1 MGRGVFWSA
10 LGGLAL
16 LAGGGTAFHYMQ
28 SQAVSS
34 PTVQP
39 TPNAPARTSGVAVE
53 VVPVAVDTVV
63 EDLRAVGTLQPNEA
77 VAIAPEIS
85 GRVSRIAFREGE
97 NVKAGDT
104 LVELDAVMLQAEL
117 DKARSDITLAQ
128 ANNERAQALAR
139 QGISTQR
146 ARDEAQ
152 AAFQAAQANLALAE
166 ARLQKT
172 TLTAPLSGV
181 VGLRSVSTGAYV
193 TPGQRL
199 VDLVDVDTLK
209 VDFRVAETDAAQIR
223 VGQAIV
229 IAADAVPNASF
240 DGKIYAIDPI
250 VDVNGRA
257 IRLRA
262 TVDNRDRRLSPGFF
276 ARIRIVVEQRA
287 NAVLVPES
295 AIFPVAGKTLV
306 YRVVDG
312 KAVQTE
318 VVLGLRRP
326 GEVEIRRGLSA
337 TDTVVKAGQQRLRDG
352 SVVQVVTPPRV

>member
-1 MGRGVFWSA
+1 
-10 LGGLAL
+10 
-16 LAGGGTAFHYMQ
+16 
-28 SQAVSS
+28 
-34 PTVQP
+34 
-39 TPNAPARTSGVAVE
+39 
-53 VVPVAVDTVV
+53 
-63 EDLRAVGTLQPNEA
+63 
-77 VAIAPEIS
+77 
-85 GRVSRIAFREGE
+85 
-97 NVKAGDT
+97 
-104 LVELDAVMLQAEL
+104 
-117 DKARSDITLAQ
+117 
-128 ANNERAQALAR
+128 
-139 QGISTQR
+139 
-146 ARDEAQ
+146 
-152 AAFQAAQANLALAE
+152 
-166 ARLQKT
+166 
-172 TLTAPLSGV
+172 
-181 VGLRSVSTGAYV
+181 V